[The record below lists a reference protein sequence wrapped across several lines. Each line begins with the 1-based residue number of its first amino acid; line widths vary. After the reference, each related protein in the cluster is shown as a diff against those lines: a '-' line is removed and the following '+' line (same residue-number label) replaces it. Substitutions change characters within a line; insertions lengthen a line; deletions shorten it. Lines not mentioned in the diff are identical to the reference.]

1 MEKACGQIRDGEA
14 HADALTKQ
22 EREQGGGCR
31 GLVAV
36 NAVPLP
42 DGAVNAVPL
51 PDGAVDAVPLPDGA
65 VDAVPLPDGAA
76 SAVPT
81 RRWAGATVGSCRA
94 RCGRAEV

>member
-65 VDAVPLPDGAA
+65 A
-76 SAVPT
+76 STVPT

>member
-65 VDAVPLPDGAA
+65 A